1 MIDHMTLHVRDA
13 ARSIDFYARALAP
26 LGYVAKAHH
35 GPTVGFGTDDG
46 TPRSDFYVSPTDGA
60 AEPQPTHIAFLAS
73 ARDAVRAFHEAAIAA
88 GGRDNGEPGPR
99 DYHPG
104 YYSAFVLDPD
114 GNNIEAVVDWA
125 HADGGADAGSGDCD
139 SDGADAAAPGE
150 RLRIGSHLSTT
161 GGWDAILER
170 SRAEGGTAFAFFPRS
185 PYGSRSKA
193 LDPDGAAAFGRRLAA
208 AGYGPI
214 VVHAPYVYNLAGKDP
229 AKREFAIHALVE
241 DMTLLGAIRA
251 AGQETYLNI
260 HPGAHVGQG
269 AETGCRLI
277 AEGLNRVFE
286 LLADEMD
293 ETDETDASAS
303 VMILLET
310 MAGKGTECG
319 RTFEELR
326 VIIDG
331 VDPAVRGRVGVTFD
345 TCHVFD
351 AGYDLLGDYDGV
363 MASLDGIIGLDRV
376 KAIHANDS
384 QFGLGSHKDRHANIG
399 EGKLGVPFFTRLVN
413 DPRMARLPMILETKE
428 VTETT
433 HREEIA
439 LLRGLRK

>member
-13 ARSIDFYARALAP
+13 ARSIDFYTRALAP

-46 TPRSDFYVSPTDGA
+46 TPHSDFYVSPTDGA

-73 ARDAVRAFHEAAIAA
+73 GRDAVRAFHEAAIAA
-88 GGRDNGEPGPR
+88 GGRDNGAPGPR

-229 AKREFAIHALVE
+229 AKRDFAVRALAE
-241 DMTLLGAIRA
+241 DIRLLAPIRA
-251 AGQETYLNI
+251 AGQETYVNI

-277 AEGLNRVFE
+277 AEGLGRVLDSTAGE
-286 LLADEMD
+286 DGAGI
-293 ETDETDASAS
+293 T
-303 VMILLET
+303 VLLET

-319 RTFEELR
+319 RSFDELAA
-326 VIIDG
+326 IIDG
-331 VDPAVRGRVGVTFD
+331 VDAALRPRLGVTLD

-351 AGYDLLGDYDGV
+351 AGYDLLGDFDGV
-363 MASLDGIIGLDRV
+363 IGEFDRTV
-376 KAIHANDS
+376 GLARLRAIHVNDS
-384 QFGLGSHKDRHANIG
+384 QFGLGSRKDRHANIG
-399 EGKLGVPFFTRLVN
+399 DGMLGLGFFRRLVN
-413 DPRMARLPMILETKE
+413 DPRLDGLPMILETKE
-428 VTETT
+428 LTETT
-433 HREEIA
+433 HRDEIA
-439 LLRGLRK
+439 LLRGLAR